1 MWHLGTWV
9 SDSLGSTWELVG
21 INDLRGLPN
30 LNHSM
35 IQWNAAGG
43 DPAALV
49 QATQA
54 YVSLCWRQS

>member
-21 INDLRGLPN
+21 IDDLRGLPN
-30 LNHSM
+30 LNHSV

-54 YVSLCWRQS
+54 